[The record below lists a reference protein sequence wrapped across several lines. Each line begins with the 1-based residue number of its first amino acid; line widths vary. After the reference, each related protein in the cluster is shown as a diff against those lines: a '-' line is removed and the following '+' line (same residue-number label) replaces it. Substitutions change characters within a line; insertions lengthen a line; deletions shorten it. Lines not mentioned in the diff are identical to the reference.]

1 MRRLS
6 SRELKRIIGK
16 FGVNAKEV
24 EDVKEVILKT
34 STKEVIIQ
42 NPVVTLFEFQGQK
55 IFQIFGEKI
64 EEKIISKELELL
76 KEDEKIS
83 DEDVLLVA
91 QQANVDFEEAKA
103 ALKECKGDLAQAILM
118 LASKKK
124 TG

>member
-83 DEDVLLVA
+83 D
-91 QQANVDFEEAKA
+91 
-103 ALKECKGDLAQAILM
+103 
-118 LASKKK
+118 
-124 TG
+124 